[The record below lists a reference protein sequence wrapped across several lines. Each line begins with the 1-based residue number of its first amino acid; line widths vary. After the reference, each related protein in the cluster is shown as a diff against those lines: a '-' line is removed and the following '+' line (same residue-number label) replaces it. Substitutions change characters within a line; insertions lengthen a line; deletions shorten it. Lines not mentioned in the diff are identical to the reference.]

1 MSRFSRTMAM
11 GATALSASLIFTGA
25 AFAQDAA
32 EQPQEEPAASDAP
45 ETAEPID
52 QIIVTAQRREQTL
65 QETPVSVAVVQDE
78 QIEKSQIR
86 DAADLQTL
94 VPSLRVA
101 EFAASTNT
109 EFSLR
114 GIGTS
119 SFNPGLEPSVGVFVD
134 GVYYP
139 RTGAA
144 INDLLGIER
153 VEVIRGPQSTLFGRN
168 TPAGV
173 VSFITKEPE
182 FEFGLEGEATVG
194 NYGSRIFKA
203 AVNTPLSD
211 VVAAR
216 MDVTFNKNDGFL
228 ENVLNGG
235 EINNRDRGLIR
246 GQLLYTPTDRT
257 SIRLIGDYGEIDE
270 NCCAAPFVFYDPVD
284 AFAFNALGATLLPP
298 DPFAGDI
305 AVNGEVQ
312 TNLEQYGFSGQ
323 LDQEFDDFTLTSITA
338 YRRYDER
345 QQIDADFSA
354 LDLVRERLIN
364 QDYDSFTQEFRV
376 TSTGDNFIDW
386 MGGLFYYNNKLDFS
400 NSTPLG
406 TDARTLF
413 DLASSQQIAPFA
425 GPLAALNPA
434 YAIPPGAGAPTL
446 LERLLMVNNSANVGA
461 VTPLPSGNAA
471 LPMVPAE
478 GYLAAGHGLV
488 LEDYDYDTEAY
499 SGFGQLDFN
508 FTDRLTL
515 TLGGRYS
522 HEKKTLN
529 SFVNI
534 DDPISALS
542 FVDLARDLR
551 LVSPSTCD
559 PVLFPIIGGDAC
571 AFLVPALLAAN
582 GAPVDPTQ
590 PLTEE
595 QARNPQFNP
604 FLAFGALQNFPPV
617 PPRPED
623 RRTDEN
629 FSYSAILAYD
639 VTPTLNVYGSYATGF
654 KPGGFNVS
662 YNAAFTGAF
671 EIEDETS
678 RSIEFGAKGSFLD
691 GRFTYATAVFF
702 QEIEDF
708 QANNFVGNG
717 FALDNAGS
725 IEVNGLEFEG
735 LFAPVESLVF
745 TGGFTWLFHN
755 EYGSYEF
762 APCPDVR
769 GDGTPVWDPSNP
781 MFELCLPGNERVNE
795 YGVRASFNDLSGVD
809 RGTSEFLGAVTGT
822 YTHSFG
828 NGYEGFI
835 RGEAQH
841 TSEFALQTTLDPRPF
856 ANQEAYTLFNA
867 SVGFGPDDG
876 GWQVQLWG
884 RNLTDEEY
892 VKGGFPSVG
901 FLGASFNQ
909 YPGDPLTY
917 GVTLRARY

>member
-1 MSRFSRTMAM
+1 MSRFSKTMAF

-25 AFAQDAA
+25 AFAQDTAQ
-32 EQPQEEPAASDAP
+32 QPQEEDPTAAEAAVP
-45 ETAEPID
+45 VD

-65 QETPVSVAVVQDE
+65 QQTPVSVAVVQDE
-78 QIEKSQIR
+78 QLEQSQIR

-144 INDLLGIER
+144 INDLLGVER

-173 VSFITKEPE
+173 VSFITKKPE
-182 FEFGLEGEATVG
+182 FEFGGEAEATFG
-194 NYGSRIFKA
+194 NYGTRIFKA
-203 AVNTPLSD
+203 AVNSPLGD
-211 VVAAR
+211 TLAGRLDFTV
-216 MDVTFNKNDGFL
+216 NKNDGFL
-228 ENVLNGG
+228 ENVLDGG
-235 EINNRDRGLIR
+235 EINNRDRGRIR
-246 GQLLYTPTDRT
+246 GQLLWTPTDRT
-257 SIRLIGDYGEIDE
+257 EVRLIADYGEIDE
-270 NCCAAPFVFYDPVD
+270 NCCAAPFIYYDPVD
-284 AFAFNALGATLLPP
+284 AFAFNALGAQLLPP

-312 TNLEQYGFSGQ
+312 TNLETGGLSAQIDHE
-323 LDQEFDDFTLTSITA
+323 LDNFVLTSITA
-338 YRRYDER
+338 YRTYDER
-345 QQIDADFSA
+345 QQIDADFSS

-364 QDYDSFTQEFRV
+364 QDYGSFTQEFRV
-376 TSTGDNFIDW
+376 TSTGDDFIDW
-386 MGGLFYYNNKLDFS
+386 MGGAFYYNNKLDFS

-406 TDARTLF
+406 SDARPLF
-413 DLASSQQIAPFA
+413 DLASSQQVAPIAQA
-425 GPLAALNPA
+425 LAALNPA
-434 YAIPPGAGAPTL
+434 YAIPPGAGAPSL
-446 LERLLMVNNSANVGA
+446 LERILVVNNQANVGA
-461 VTPLPSGNAA
+461 FTPLPSGNAA
-471 LPMVPAE
+471 LPTVPAE
-478 GYLAAGHGLV
+478 GFLAAGQGLV
-488 LEDYDYDTEAY
+488 LEDYDYDTESY
-499 SGFGQLDFN
+499 SAFGQLDFN
-508 FTDRLTL
+508 FTDRFTL

-522 HEKKTLN
+522 HEEKTLV
-529 SFVNI
+529 SSVNI
-534 DDPISALS
+534 DDPISAIS
-542 FVDLARDLR
+542 FIDIARDLR
-551 LVSPSTCD
+551 LVSPTTCD
-559 PVLFPIIGGDAC
+559 PTLFPVVGGDAC
-571 AFLVPALLAAN
+571 AFLVPALLA
-582 GAPVDPTQ
+582 GAGVPIDPSQ

-595 QARNPQFNP
+595 QAQNPQLNQ
-604 FLAFGALQNFPPV
+604 FLAFTALQNFPPV
-617 PPRPED
+617 PARPPQS
-623 RRTDEN
+623 RTDNN

-639 VTPTLNVYGSYATGF
+639 VTPELNVYASYATGF

-671 EIEDETS
+671 EIEEENAQ
-678 RSIEFGAKGSFLD
+678 SIEFGAKGSFLD
-691 GRFTYATAVFF
+691 GRFSYATALFY

-725 IEVNGLEFEG
+725 IEVGGLEFEG
-735 LFAPVESLVF
+735 LFTPIEQLVF
-745 TGGFTWLFHN
+745 TGGFTWLLHN
-755 EYGSYEF
+755 KYGEYEF
-762 APCPDVR
+762 APCPDVG
-769 GDGTPVWDPSNP
+769 GDGTPVWDPADP
-781 MFELCLPGNERVNE
+781 MYELCLPGNERTNE

-809 RGTSEFLGAVTGT
+809 RGNSEFLGAVTGT
-822 YTHSFG
+822 YTHSFD

-876 GWQVQLWG
+876 SWQVQLWG